1 MKIKD
6 NFFVRQL
13 LHIITG
19 ALIIFLLALAFDAT
33 DFLIMSIICTMGI
46 TLVVYIPLAKILGGM
61 AWWLI
66 NKMIKN
72 GQGPEPIK
80 IINAQKALVDYIS
93 HAREKGMN
101 DLEIRNTLKYQGG
114 WQDDDIKAGF
124 EVLK

>member
-1 MKIKD
+1 
-6 NFFVRQL
+6 
-13 LHIITG
+13 
-19 ALIIFLLALAFDAT
+19 
-33 DFLIMSIICTMGI
+33 
-46 TLVVYIPLAKILGGM
+46 
-61 AWWLI
+61 
-66 NKMIKN
+66 MIKN